1 MTQTNYSRLTD
12 DQLDRAIMYMVRE
25 GRDLQALDNALAERM
40 AREASK

>member
-1 MTQTNYSRLTD
+1 MSKTNYSRLTD

-25 GRDLQALDNALAERM
+25 GRDLQSLDNALAERM